1 MANRKSSFSEY
12 VPSSGS
18 FLRTPL
24 LPFAELLAWSEG
36 LAAATA
42 SEDDLAAA
50 VAADAR
56 LLGERLRGLVARPE
70 VGEAI
75 TVASRTLGAELV
87 SWLQQPAGARRVSV
101 ERSLTRYVS
110 RMSSRCTPFGLFA
123 GVTTLSRGPR
133 AQVTLAPREAYRRKT
148 RLDGG
153 LAMHVH
159 RTVLERPEL
168 RRALAYRANTS
179 LYRAAGRLRY
189 AKANVGAELSYEL
202 VEVVADDYLDAV
214 LARAARPTP
223 ATELAELLVKLDSE
237 IERDEASEFI
247 DTLIERQL
255 LEPVTAPHVTGEES
269 LATLRESLARPEGA
283 PFARAF
289 DETFAAVAALD
300 ARGLSGASAADYDAL
315 CRPLEELCGLGK
327 QKSHVQVELFKPATE
342 ATLGDEVSAAV
353 LEGVQHLR
361 RICPPNDFHADFI
374 RRFSARYEQRRVPL
388 LDVLDEDIGVG
399 FEARLD
405 RGRTPLLAGLK
416 FLDGVAG
423 ASSGHRRADA
433 WLMRRLFE
441 LPRGTRELVLDERD
455 LEQMAAPVPA
465 RLPDA
470 FQASFTLA
478 ARSWEAVQ
486 SGDFRLHLSSHD
498 GPSGVNLAGRFCHLD
513 DDFCAQVQAHL
524 VAEAALQ
531 PDAVFAEIVHLPQGR
546 TNNVIQ
552 RPVLRD
558 YEIPILGAGSADEE
572 HRIPLQDLTIG
583 IENGAIVLRS
593 IRLGKRVVPRLT
605 SAHNTTHGFLHYR
618 FLASLRYAERDS
630 LHWSWGPLE
639 SLPYLPRVRIG
650 KVVFAL
656 ARWQLEKVDITRIE
670 QAMKGLK
677 KAPTDADT
685 ERVQAEVFRTVRALR
700 RSYEWP
706 RFIAVADGDNKLVVD
721 LDNVLSVDS
730 FAQLVKGRSKARL
743 EEVWPEPEE
752 LVVHGPEGAF
762 RHECVASFVRAQP
775 KERAQARVRTPS
787 PLARGFSPGS
797 EWLYVKLYTG
807 LALADRVLVELAPL
821 VRGWLA
827 EDPRRRWHFVRYGDP
842 QFHVRLRF
850 QGERQALLALL
861 GALERAAQPL
871 IRTNAV
877 WRMQLDT
884 FEPEL
889 ERYGGPR
896 GIALAEEIFHHD
908 SDAVLTILE
917 ALEESDLG
925 AERWKLGVLG
935 VLELYRAL
943 GFDED
948 AMRTRVQA
956 TRDGFAKEFSAG
968 SDVFQ
973 ELGSKYRAERTT
985 LEALIARE
993 GEGLPEPLQRGIA
1006 AIQRRSVRLQPVRE
1020 ELAKG
1025 SLDASVSD
1033 LAWAYAHM
1041 FANRLFSHSARE
1053 HELAIHELLRRYL
1066 AADRARSAQR
1076 SEASPR
1082 GEVAEDAR

>member
-1 MANRKSSFSEY
+1 M
-12 VPSSGS
+12 
-18 FLRTPL
+18 
-24 LPFAELLAWSEG
+24 
-36 LAAATA
+36 
-42 SEDDLAAA
+42 
-50 VAADAR
+50 
-56 LLGERLRGLVARPE
+56 
-70 VGEAI
+70 
-75 TVASRTLGAELV
+75 
-87 SWLQQPAGARRVSV
+87 
-101 ERSLTRYVS
+101 
-110 RMSSRCTPFGLFA
+110 
-123 GVTTLSRGPR
+123 
-133 AQVTLAPREAYRRKT
+133 
-148 RLDGG
+148 
-153 LAMHVH
+153 
-159 RTVLERPEL
+159 
-168 RRALAYRANTS
+168 
-179 LYRAAGRLRY
+179 
-189 AKANVGAELSYEL
+189 
-202 VEVVADDYLDAV
+202 
-214 LARAARPTP
+214 
-223 ATELAELLVKLDSE
+223 
-237 IERDEASEFI
+237 
-247 DTLIERQL
+247 
-255 LEPVTAPHVTGEES
+255 
-269 LATLRESLARPEGA
+269 
-283 PFARAF
+283 
-289 DETFAAVAALD
+289 
-300 ARGLSGASAADYDAL
+300 
-315 CRPLEELCGLGK
+315 
-327 QKSHVQVELFKPATE
+327 
-342 ATLGDEVSAAV
+342 
-353 LEGVQHLR
+353 
-361 RICPPNDFHADFI
+361 
-374 RRFSARYEQRRVPL
+374 RRFTARYELRRVPL
-388 LDVLDEDIGVG
+388 LDVLDEDIGIG
-399 FEARLD
+399 FEARMD

-416 FLDGVAG
+416 FHDVVGG
-423 ASSGHRRADA
+423 ADNTGPRPAHA
-433 WLMRRLFE
+433 WLARRLFE
-441 LPRGTRELVLDERD
+441 LPRGARELVLDEGD
-455 LEQMAAPVPA
+455 IKQMASPTLA
-465 RLPDA
+465 RVADA
-470 FQASFTLA
+470 FQVSFTLA
-478 ARSWEAVQ
+478 ARSWEALS
-486 SGDFRLHLSSHD
+486 SGDFRLYFSAHD

-513 DDFCAQVQAHL
+513 DDFRAQVQEHL
-524 VAEAALQ
+524 AAEAALQ

-552 RPVLRD
+552 RPVLRP
-558 YEIPILGAGSADEE
+558 YEIPILGAGSADEA

-593 IRLGKRVVPRLT
+593 VKLGKRVVPRLT
-605 SAHNTTHGFLHYR
+605 NAHNTQSGFLHYR

-650 KVVFAL
+650 KIVFAL
-656 ARWQLEKVDITRIE
+656 ARWQLEKADITRIE

-685 ERVQAEVFRTVRALR
+685 ERVQTEVFRTVRALR

-730 FAQLVKGRSKARL
+730 FAQLVKGRSKARI
-743 EEVWPEPEE
+743 EEVWPEPDE

-762 RHECVASFVRAQP
+762 RHECVASFVRAKP
-775 KERAQARVRTPS
+775 KERVEARVRTPS

-850 QGERQALLALL
+850 KGEREALLPLL
-861 GALERAAQPL
+861 GSLERAVQPL
-871 IRTNAV
+871 IGTNAV

-917 ALEESDLG
+917 ALEASDLG

-948 AMRTRVQA
+948 AVRTRVQA

-968 SDVFQ
+968 ADVFQ
-973 ELGSKYRAERTT
+973 ELGSRYRAERAT

-993 GEGLPEPLQRGIA
+993 GEGQPEPLQRGMA
-1006 AIQRRSVRLQPVRE
+1006 AIQRRSVYLGPVRE
-1020 ELAKG
+1020 ELARA
-1025 SLDASVSD
+1025 SLDVPVSD
-1033 LAWAYAHM
+1033 LAWAYAHI

-1066 AADRARSAQR
+1066 AADRARSTQR
-1076 SEASPR
+1076 SE
-1082 GEVAEDAR
+1082 G